1 VRRSR
6 FRSGAQR
13 LDWKL
18 ALLRRQ
24 KYRCALCGCRFPD
37 ERDPAT
43 IRTPAFE
50 PTFDH
55 IVPRSF
61 GGSDT
66 FENLQIA
73 HGTCNKQ
80 KGNAIVPIV
89 PMPMPRLLRRELQ
102 PARPPAPSCGYDCGG
117 REAARSAAPKH
128 VRGESA

>member
-89 PMPMPRLLRRELQ
+89 P
-102 PARPPAPSCGYDCGG
+102 APSCGYDCGG